1 MGDRIGR
8 KYTFLMTIV
17 IMDLSTFLVG
27 VLPYYESIGVAAPV
41 ILILL
46 RMAQGLAL
54 GGE

>member
-8 KYTFLMTIV
+8 KYTFSMTIV
-17 IMDLSTFLVG
+17 ITAMSTRLVR
-27 VLPYYESIGVAAPV
+27 VLLNCESFGVAAPA